1 MIVHGGAAGGDG
13 RWLENSGHRVVWVVR
28 NPPADDK
35 TNTQPVEPDL
45 DALLPRGFLSFK
57 SLITCNVIFTSLQW
71 LN

>member
-45 DALLPRGFLSFK
+45 DALLPQGFLSFK